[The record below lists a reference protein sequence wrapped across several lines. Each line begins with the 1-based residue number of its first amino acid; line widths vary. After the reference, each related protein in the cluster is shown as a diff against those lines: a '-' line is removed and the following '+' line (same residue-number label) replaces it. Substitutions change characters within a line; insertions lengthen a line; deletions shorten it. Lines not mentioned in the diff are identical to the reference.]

1 MNKCINSVCSI
12 SHLFD
17 INTTREAEFLDL
29 MSFGHNNEET
39 ESKLL
44 RKSCVVITAAD

>member
-17 INTTREAEFLDL
+17 INTHEKQNFGL